1 MYLSISSS
9 GANRVLT
16 SNGLGQLPFAGCRH
30 LIGSSISMT
39 RNRMSTRW
47 SRWCSATHT
56 SSRRTRCSTTR
67 RGSGTLF
74 VARAPIVSST
84 FALCTSDDS
93 SNSRHLGCFWFLMWF
108 SSPLCLGSTWHLN
121 VSRSSQF
128 WSIRGRPAILAFNWL
143 QAVHVGLS

>member
-30 LIGSSISMT
+30 SIRSIISIT

-47 SRWCSATHT
+47 SRWYSATHA
-56 SSRRTRCSTTR
+56 SSSRTRCSTTR
-67 RGSGTLF
+67 WGSGTPF
-74 VARAPIVSST
+74 VTRASIVASI
-84 FALCTSDDS
+84 FALCTSVDS

-108 SSPLCLGSTWHLN
+108 SSPLCLESTWHLN

-128 WSIRGRPAILAFNWL
+128 WTIRGRPAILAFNWL